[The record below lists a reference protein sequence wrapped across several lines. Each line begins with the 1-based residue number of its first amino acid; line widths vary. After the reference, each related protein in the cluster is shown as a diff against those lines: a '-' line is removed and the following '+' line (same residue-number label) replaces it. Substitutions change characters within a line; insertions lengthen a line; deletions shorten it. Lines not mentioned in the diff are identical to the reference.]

1 MALTARGRQ
10 ALALGLAGL
19 AVVTALVAIGF
30 VVYPFYTDFRA
41 SRTQEALRETFAT
54 DELKAAYR
62 EGRVQDS
69 EPLTRIR
76 IPAIGT
82 DTIVVEGT
90 SLRALNTGAGH
101 YPTTP
106 LPGQVGNVAIAG
118 HRTTYGK
125 PFARQDELKPGDKIF
140 LETPFAVHT
149 YEVTPAFGGHGNP
162 WITAADDWSVA
173 DPTPDAMLTLTTC
186 HPKGSDAQRLVTRAK
201 LLSSEPLA

>member
-1 MALTARGRQ
+1 V
-10 ALALGLAGL
+10 ALGLAGL
-19 AVVTALVAIGF
+19 AGITALTALGF
-30 VVYPFYTDFRA
+30 FVYPFYTDFRA
-41 SRTQEALRETFAT
+41 GRQQTLLRETFAT
-54 DELKAAYR
+54 ESLRDAYR
-62 EGRVQDS
+62 ERRVQDS

-101 YPTTP
+101 YPTSP
-106 LPGQVGNVAIAG
+106 LPGEVGNVAIAG

-125 PFARQDELKPGDKIF
+125 PFARQNELKPGDKVF
-140 LETPFAVHT
+140 LETPFATHT

-162 WITAADDWSVA
+162 WITSADDWTVA
-173 DPTPDAMLTLTTC
+173 DHTPEPMLTLTTC

-201 LLSSEPLA
+201 LLKSEPLV